1 MRRVRRAALS
11 YFNEFDLTMSVF
23 VDWNLGF
30 RCYNVVLIH
39 SMSISAPLE
48 ITLYPRLVRHDI
60 SAVREPL

>member
-39 SMSISAPLE
+39 SMSIYICPFRNHFVPK
-48 ITLYPRLVRHDI
+48 TCQT
-60 SAVREPL
+60 